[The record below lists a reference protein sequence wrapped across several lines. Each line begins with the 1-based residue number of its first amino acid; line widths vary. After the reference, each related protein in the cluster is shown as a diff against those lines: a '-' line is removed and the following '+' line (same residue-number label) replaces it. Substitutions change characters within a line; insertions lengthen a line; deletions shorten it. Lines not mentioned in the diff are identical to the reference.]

1 MENEKIVTVGSLVSI
16 KEGKRKS
23 EKYLIVDNNDVNFK
37 PREISK
43 FSPIGK
49 ALMQRRA
56 GEEVTAKT
64 PSGSITFIILEIE
77 WLGKARVISD
87 PTEKLYDSYCGIC
100 GLSTSLPYF
109 GKKNKNNIK

>member
-1 MENEKIVTVGSLVSI
+1 MENEKKITVGSLVSI

-77 WLGKARVISD
+77 
-87 PTEKLYDSYCGIC
+87 
-100 GLSTSLPYF
+100 
-109 GKKNKNNIK
+109 

>member
-1 MENEKIVTVGSLVSI
+1 MENEKIVTVGSLVTI

-23 EKYLIVDNNDVNFK
+23 EKYLIVDINDVNFK

-49 ALMQRRA
+49 ALMRRRA

-77 WLGKARVISD
+77 
-87 PTEKLYDSYCGIC
+87 
-100 GLSTSLPYF
+100 
-109 GKKNKNNIK
+109 